1 MKWRELLQIILILF
15 FLVMTTK
22 FTILGSGSS
31 LGIPRID
38 GYFGK
43 CNAKIKR
50 NYRSRCSALIKSDN
64 LNILIDTSPDLKSQ
78 LLENKIKNIDKV
90 FYTHMHGDQTHGINE
105 LRVFYLKNKKKL
117 DVFANKE
124 TSNYLL
130 KSFAYCFK
138 NNFGYPAIFNLN
150 KLKKKYKFSSKKETL
165 LIEPIKVKHGKIDS
179 ILYKI
184 NNSCAYASDVSLIY
198 KKDLSKLKN
207 LKYLV
212 VDCLRFDPHPSH
224 FNLKDVLKLI
234 SFIKP
239 KKTILTNMNNEID
252 YLKVQKFLPKNVIP
266 AYDGM
271 SFLI

>member
-1 MKWRELLQIILILF
+1 
-15 FLVMTTK
+15 MTIK

-31 LGIPRID
+31 LGVPRID
-38 GYFGK
+38 GYFGN
-43 CNAKIKR
+43 CNPKLKK
-50 NYRSRCSALIKSDN
+50 NYRTRCSALIRTDN

-78 LLENKIKNIDKV
+78 LLKNKIKNIDKV
-90 FYTHMHGDQTHGINE
+90 FYTHMNGDQTHGINE

-124 TSNYLL
+124 TSNHLL
-130 KSFAYCFK
+130 RSFAYCFK
-138 NNFGYPAIFNLN
+138 NNFGYPAMFNLN
-150 KLKKKYKFSSKKETL
+150 KLKKKHKFKSKRKTI
-165 LIEPIKVKHGKIDS
+165 LIESIKVQHGKINS
-179 ILYKI
+179 ILYKV
-184 NNSCAYASDVSLIY
+184 NNSCAYASDVNLIH
-198 KKDLSKLKN
+198 KKNISKLKN

-212 VDCLRFDPHPSH
+212 VDCLRYDHHPSH
-224 FNLKDVLKLI
+224 FNLDDVLKLV
-234 SFIKP
+234 SLIKP